1 MIFLYLCQRECNLIG
16 SSALLTN
23 KSLMKTTKRI
33 LLLFF
38 LFVGCFSLKVSAQ
51 QGGQSYFLHTVEKG
65 QELHDIAGM
74 YGVSRD
80 SVVILN
86 PESRDRMYTGQK
98 LKIPQKKVVE
108 NKLFHTIQPGET
120 LYRLTLI
127 YKVPA
132 KAILDANPGLKVEN
146 FQAGK
151 VLLIPTSAK
160 SNAENPIT
168 DNAVYSHPE
177 IQYASIPS
185 AAVQSNCKTMH
196 QVKRGETVYSISQ
209 DYGST
214 PDRLIAANPE
224 LKTEKPKRG
233 SFICIPYPPSR
244 VKAAGS
250 EEMATEPLSNED
262 LFSKNKIEKQFSPSI
277 LKVAVILPFLE
288 MESRT
293 RMVEYYEGFLMAV
306 DSLKRAGVSIELH
319 VYDSGG
325 QKTSV
330 SSLLKRE
337 EMKEMDIIFGPL
349 YRQHI
354 KPLADF
360 AQTNKIRLVLP
371 FASKNN
377 EVFTNPY
384 IYQINVPQSYVYPE
398 IYEHFTRQFDGAN
411 IIIIETGEQNT
422 VSKKGEFING
432 LRQELQSRSFTVK
445 TLNTNAISGK
455 IETLLSSEKNN
466 ILIPTS
472 DSNTALLKLISQL
485 TTVTANLR
493 RGNIQ
498 ANVQLFGY
506 PEWQTYV
513 KDHINNYF
521 DFDTYFYSSFYTNNL
536 MPDTDKF
543 SKDYRKWYSKEIVVT
558 YPRYGMLGYDTG
570 LYFLKGLSLY
580 GSELEDNLSTIK
592 FTPLQMDFKFQRVNN
607 WGGFINKNV
616 FFVHFTKEYEIKR
629 ISFDRLK

>member
-1 MIFLYLCQRECNLIG
+1 
-16 SSALLTN
+16 
-23 KSLMKTTKRI
+23 MKITKRI
-33 LLLFF
+33 LLLFL
-38 LFVGCFSLKVSAQ
+38 LFVGFFFLKVPAQ
-51 QGGQSYFLHTVEKG
+51 QGDQFYFLHTVEKG
-65 QELHDIAGM
+65 QELHDIASM
-74 YGVSRD
+74 YGISRD

-86 PESRDRMYTGQK
+86 PGSRDRIYAGQK
-98 LKIPQKKVVE
+98 LKIPQKKDVE

-160 SNAENPIT
+160 SNIGNPIP
-168 DNAVYSHPE
+168 DNTVYSHLE
-177 IQYASIPS
+177 IQPVSTPVV
-185 AAVQSNCKTMH
+185 AVQSRCKMMH
-196 QVKRGETVYSISQ
+196 QVKRGETVYSISR
-209 DYGST
+209 DYGITS
-214 PDRLIAANPE
+214 DRLIVANPE
-224 LKTEKPKRG
+224 LKTEKLKRG
-233 SFICIPYPPSR
+233 SFICIPYPPSV
-244 VKAAGS
+244 VKGS
-250 EEMATEPLSNED
+250 EGIDGEPLNNEN
-262 LFSKNKIEKQFSPSI
+262 LFVKNKIEKQSSPPV
-277 LKVAVILPFLE
+277 LKVAIILPFLE
-288 MESRT
+288 TESRT

-306 DSLKRAGVSIELH
+306 DSLKRTGVSIDLY

-325 QKTSV
+325 QKTSI
-330 SSLLKRE
+330 SLILRRN

-349 YRQHI
+349 YQQHI

-360 AQTNKIRLVLP
+360 AKTNKIRLVLP
-371 FASKNN
+371 FTSKND

-384 IYQINVPQSYVYPE
+384 IYQINVSQSYLYPE
-398 IYEHFTRQFDGAN
+398 IYEYFTHQFRDAN
-411 IIIIETGEQNT
+411 IIIIETGEQNV
-422 VSKKGEFING
+422 VSKRDEFIKG
-432 LRQELQSRSFTVK
+432 LKQELQNKSFTFK
-445 TLNTNAISGK
+445 TLDADVIAGK
-455 IETLLSSEKNN
+455 METLLSSEKNN

-485 TTVTANLR
+485 TTIIANLR
-493 RGNIQ
+493 LGDIQ

-513 KDHINNYF
+513 KDHISNYF

-536 MPDTDKF
+536 MPDANKF
-543 SKDYRKWYSKEIVVT
+543 SKDYRKWYSKETLIT

-580 GSELEDNLSTIK
+580 GSELEDNLPNIK

-616 FFVHFTKEYEIKR
+616 FFVHFTKDYEIRR
-629 ISFDRLK
+629 INCDRFE